1 MSRERRYTDDEVR
14 AIFGA
19 ASDDPPG
26 DDGGEAREADIDRRG
41 SDLTLVQLRD
51 IAAEV
56 GLDPERVASAALALD
71 QADAARGR
79 VPAVDR
85 ARGEVETA
93 DRLPLEPARRTRLG
107 APLAVGKVV
116 DLPRPP
122 TDAEWQILVGEMR
135 EMFGARGELSASGA
149 LRDWSNGNLHISV
162 EPTEEG
168 HRLRL
173 ATLKGSAAAGEAT
186 GLAMGAFG
194 ILLAAMLLFTG
205 EAEGALMLGGILGGS
220 SALYLGGN
228 AILLPRWARE
238 RRDQFERIGE
248 RARELLTDE

>member
-85 ARGEVETA
+85 ARRIWQSSRQTQNSHRQ
-93 DRLPLEPARRTRLG
+93 DEPVRSTCDGQA
-107 APLAVGKVV
+107 
-116 DLPRPP
+116 
-122 TDAEWQILVGEMR
+122 
-135 EMFGARGELSASGA
+135 
-149 LRDWSNGNLHISV
+149 
-162 EPTEEG
+162 
-168 HRLRL
+168 
-173 ATLKGSAAAGEAT
+173 
-186 GLAMGAFG
+186 
-194 ILLAAMLLFTG
+194 
-205 EAEGALMLGGILGGS
+205 
-220 SALYLGGN
+220 
-228 AILLPRWARE
+228 
-238 RRDQFERIGE
+238 
-248 RARELLTDE
+248 